1 MRNAKKECVTI
12 NAAMEEAKTE
22 ALYDELYEQFQ
33 RSSVKLKNREAAL
46 KKFLQET
53 GRTRTNDREW
63 AAGFGHSVSSKAVW
77 ANKKAKKGG

>member
-1 MRNAKKECVTI
+1 MD
-12 NAAMEEAKTE
+12 EAKTD
-22 ALYDELYEQFQ
+22 ALHDELYEQFQ

-53 GRTRTNDREW
+53 GRTRTNEREW
-63 AAGFGHSVSSKAVW
+63 TAGFGHSVSSKAVW